1 METSSQKISIREKIC
16 YGLGDSSANIF
27 LGMTMMFI
35 MDPRIQTS
43 TENFKS
49 T

>member
-1 METSSQKISIREKIC
+1 MSVINEASYENSIIE
-16 YGLGDSSANIF
+16 LFENI
-27 LGMTMMFI
+27 I